1 MQEGIRLRE
10 RVKQAVSNGGEM
22 SRNILDALINRRVR
36 AELSDSELINSVRE
50 TAAAECK
57 SWVAGDAVLV
67 FIAAVAFFTVPFI
80 VAQLK
85 LELLSVGLGILF
97 AVVLLAV
104 SIRFV
109 GDIISRKRILNAID
123 RCDITTA
130 MLEVVGRYWYSDK
143 KTSTD
148 HSEYYLRTEHLFF
161 RVSPDCYERFSTGDE
176 LKAAFVRVGSGVY
189 VYLID

>member
-67 FIAAVAFFTVPFI
+67 FIAAVV
-80 VAQLK
+80 
-85 LELLSVGLGILF
+85 
-97 AVVLLAV
+97 
-104 SIRFV
+104 
-109 GDIISRKRILNAID
+109 
-123 RCDITTA
+123 
-130 MLEVVGRYWYSDK
+130 
-143 KTSTD
+143 
-148 HSEYYLRTEHLFF
+148 
-161 RVSPDCYERFSTGDE
+161 
-176 LKAAFVRVGSGVY
+176 
-189 VYLID
+189 